1 MKKTSLVTVAL
12 LLCIVFPLSSSKV
25 FATSWVYPFIVW
37 DDHVYVVSEETVLD
51 VEKKIGKVTKYS
63 DMYSYSGNFSNVFPK
78 GTKYY
83 SIKGIDTTIAIAIQ
97 TSDGH
102 YIKAYR
108 EGEYTYRKNFT
119 EYIYIGLGVFAILV
133 VGILIYS
140 RIRRKDE

>member
-1 MKKTSLVTVAL
+1 MKKTCLVTVAL

-25 FATSWVYPFIVW
+25 FATSWAYQFVVW
-37 DDHVYVVSEETVLD
+37 DDHIYVVSEETVLD

-83 SIKGIDTTIAIAIQ
+83 SIKGIDTTIAIAVQ

-108 EGEYTYRKNFT
+108 QGEYTYQKSFT
-119 EYIYIGLGVFAILV
+119 EYIYTVLGVLASLI
-133 VGILIYS
+133 VGLLIYF
-140 RIRRKDE
+140 RIRRKEE